1 MYHTKQTV
9 FDTNC
14 RPVHVNAESFFNHV
28 FSYTDISFYRYGL
41 LNWTYIA
48 LSTIFIY
55 QEKQEYICPW
65 TLRMVIRED
74 YPHSAL
80 WIE

>member
-1 MYHTKQTV
+1 MDAQLICGTKKYCAAKKV
-9 FDTNC
+9 
-14 RPVHVNAESFFNHV
+14 
-28 FSYTDISFYRYGL
+28 L
-41 LNWTYIA
+41 IA

-74 YPHSAL
+74 YPHPAL